1 MGIACGLLQQ
11 TGQRALRR
19 TSWRVLGVL
28 PRAWAV
34 VEMRQEALD
43 HRRVVDAGNDLH
55 NPATGFAGLDID
67 LEYALQ
73 TLRLRLIA
81 AWLST
86 GGSSAVTA

>member
-1 MGIACGLLQQ
+1 MGIARGLLQQ

-43 HRRVVDAGNDLH
+43 HRRVFDAGNDLH
-55 NPATGFAGLDID
+55 NPATGFAGLDI
-67 LEYALQ
+67 EYALQ

-81 AWLST
+81 ARLST